1 MSGLFIS
8 LEGPDG
14 SGKTTQIQLLQEF
27 LIERGYEVVLTRE
40 PGGTDISEQVR
51 KIILD
56 VNNEKMS
63 NMTELLL
70 YTAARAQLVDEIIRP
85 ALEAGKVV
93 ICDRFYDSSAVYQGI
108 AREMGVDMVYQLNE
122 EALQGILPDITF
134 LMDMDAEEGIQRKK
148 KQATL
153 DRLEKENLEFH
164 QKVVEGYRSLAKRN
178 SQRIKVL
185 NATDSIDQIQKQM
198 RQYLLRQI
206 EK

>member
-108 AREMGVDMVYQLNE
+108 ARGMGVDMVYQLNE